1 MVQTGMGGQR
11 LTEALKRA
19 HEEEPVSRVIH
30 FGFAGGLDPD
40 VTPGQLLRPI
50 MVMDTKGGVMALDQ
64 PRPRSLK
71 NGEPPPAGPRLISIN
86 HVIHDVKE
94 KQALYQAHRCQMID
108 MESFAAAQACEAM
121 GLAYTSVRAVSDAHD
136 TALPAQAEKWIDERG
151 QLHMGRVTRF
161 LLTHP
166 GWVPSLAKL
175 GQYADKAG
183 KALADVVLAE
193 LAKVVTS

>member
-1 MVQTGMGGQR
+1 MVQTGMGGPR
-11 LTEALKRA
+11 IVESLKRA
-19 HEEEPVSRVIH
+19 HEQEPVSRVIH

-50 MVMDTKGGVMALDQ
+50 MVMTANGGVIALDQ

-71 NGEPPPAGPRLISIN
+71 RGEPPPAGPRLISVT

-94 KQALYQAHRCQMID
+94 KQGLYQTHHCQMID
-108 MESFAAAQACEAM
+108 MESLAAAQACEAM

-151 QLHMGRVTRF
+151 QLRMGRVTRF

-166 GWVPSLAKL
+166 GWAPSLAKL

-183 KALADVVLAE
+183 KAMAAAVLAE
-193 LAKVVTS
+193 MAEVATS